1 MGTEQE
7 AQAAKGVP
15 PAERRPLDLI
25 GNRFL
30 AEVEAD
36 DAGRWIR
43 NLSPRYTLPTKLTVQ
58 IDGSF
63 GSRNVDTFKAG
74 PSNMGMIEQIGE
86 REPPARSRHV
96 SAGVTSAISRLEPAE
111 PRIARSVLLE
121 ATRAAGAFQRSALG
135 HLDHHEWSDRVRS
148 DGQRLI
154 NVLTEIGFQPA
165 GTTNS
170 K

>member
-1 MGTEQE
+1 MPAAGSGTILRTIGCFQS
-7 AQAAKGVP
+7 
-15 PAERRPLDLI
+15 RP
-25 GNRFL
+25 
-30 AEVEAD
+30 
-36 DAGRWIR
+36 
-43 NLSPRYTLPTKLTVQ
+43 YK

-63 GSRNVDTFKAG
+63 GSRNVDTFKVG
-74 PSNMGMIEQIGE
+74 PVKTGMIEQTGE
-86 REPPARSRHV
+86 RDSLAKRRDV
-96 SAGVTSAISRLEPAE
+96 TAGFTSAVSRFEQAE
-111 PRIARSVLLE
+111 PQIPRSVLLE

-135 HLDHHEWSDRVRS
+135 YLDHHEWSDRVRS